1 MEVTETGGRRGHGTL
16 PVIGVDV
23 CNVGTQISEECEID
37 RRGSEMPQEVPVS
50 PALGPYIG
58 TIYSNLQMYQYC
70 TLLLTKIHTSLIL
83 FMESPFQ
90 LRMLSTFP

>member
-1 MEVTETGGRRGHGTL
+1 MEVTELKGGEGHGSL
-16 PVIGVDV
+16 PVIGADV
-23 CNVGTQISEECEID
+23 CNIGTQISGECEID
-37 RRGSEMPQEVPVS
+37 RRGAEMPQEVPVS

-58 TIYSNLQMYQYC
+58 TIYSNLQMHQYC